1 MSEEDGKIFSTTL
14 IGQRIVYFTIRRP
27 PETEADWEAYRKA
40 FLWYYDNIDKFAI
53 CYDLRDID
61 GISEYFIEK
70 KINLLQEVKEKTG
83 KVLVCT
89 AVILNSPVFVTL
101 LNMLLERYQN
111 KRPVQ
116 TFDNDSDATRWLT
129 SMMIQNL
136 GPEAASK
143 MFE

>member
-1 MSEEDGKIFSTTL
+1 MSQEDDKIFSTTL
-14 IGQRIVYFTIRRP
+14 IGGRIVYFTIRRP
-27 PETEADWEAYRKA
+27 PETEEHWEAYREA
-40 FLWYYDNIDKFAI
+40 FMWYYNNVDKFVI

-61 GISEYFIEK
+61 GISEYFVEK
-70 KINLLQEVKEKTG
+70 KINFLREIQVHTA

-101 LNMLLERYQN
+101 LNMLLERYEN
-111 KRPVQ
+111 TRPVQ
-116 TFDNDSDATRWLT
+116 TFDNDTDATKWLT
-129 SMMIQNL
+129 GMIIKTL